1 MAITRNQRATRTPGT
16 DLSNSQGNFVASAD
30 DDGTNEIGRRHPQFF
45 QIIHNAIIQDGN
57 LIIPPRFVAKH
68 GADLSHHVTLRVPDG
83 LTWDVQLKRDSNG
96 GNGAVSFQ
104 IGRLDQFF
112 EYYSIR
118 AGHLLLFKYHGN
130 SQFLVIILD
139 ISACEIKYPADDDDD
154 DSSDDHRGSSEIK
167 SSEEE
172 EEDYYVHAS
181 TDEDESSASLLS
193 SSSEEEAVAVVEKKK
208 KKKHTHLK
216 SKAEDSA
223 MRGMRQRATLIG
235 DEFQSENPF
244 FTLALQPAYIK
255 RKYLQIPTS
264 FNDMHMFTPGKKIRA
279 QVKDGSEDFWFLGF
293 PRERKPDERRL
304 TVGVAPL
311 LKDNHLNAGDVIL
324 VELMKEMK
332 SSYLD
337 AKVHIFRANRD

>member
-96 GNGAVSFQ
+96 GNGAVSFR
-104 IGRLDQFF
+104 IGQLDQFF

-130 SQFLVIILD
+130 SQFLGIILD
-139 ISACEIKYPADDDDD
+139 ISACEIKYPAADDD
-154 DSSDDHRGSSEIK
+154 DDHRGSSEIK
-167 SSEEE
+167 SSE

-193 SSSEEEAVAVVEKKK
+193 SSSEEKEVAVVEKK

-216 SKAEDSA
+216 SKAEDSS

-279 QVKDGSEDFWFLGF
+279 QVKDGSEDFWILGF

-311 LKDNHLNAGDVIL
+311 LKDNYLNAGDVIL
-324 VELMKEMK
+324 VELMKDMK